1 MIIKNRRFK
10 SEDALLE
17 SIFDFELGTATSLIV
32 TLKAEVEQELE
43 QNETFQDYR
52 KTLEGEDL
60 MELDADERAIRL
72 AEKLMQLFDLF
83 VVDDNKMYGV
93 KNNEQTLLY
102 SVVLV

>member
-1 MIIKNRRFK
+1 MFIKNRRFK

-17 SIFDFELGTATSLIV
+17 SIFDFELGTATAIV
-32 TLKAEVEQELE
+32 DTLKAEVEQELE
-43 QNETFQDYR
+43 QNAEFQAYR

-72 AEKLMQLFDLF
+72 AEKLMQRFDLF
-83 VVDDNKMYGV
+83 VVEDNKMYGS